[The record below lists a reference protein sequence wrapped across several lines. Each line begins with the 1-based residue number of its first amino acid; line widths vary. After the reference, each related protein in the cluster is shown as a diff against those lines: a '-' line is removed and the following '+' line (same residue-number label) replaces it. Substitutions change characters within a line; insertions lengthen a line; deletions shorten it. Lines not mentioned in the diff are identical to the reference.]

1 MAYPIEAPF
10 GGDTYALLSCCAGCR
25 KRYDGNDS
33 EWTVTMTTASTWGG
47 WQAVSLR
54 CLGCKHHYLQGTANM
69 CACASRTLMRTQ
81 YGDECASYCPKGVSY
96 D

>member
-1 MAYPIEAPF
+1 MTRQFEQYTAYVPMR
-10 GGDTYALLSCCAGCR
+10 T
-25 KRYDGNDS
+25 
-33 EWTVTMTTASTWGG
+33 TTTASTWGG

-54 CLGCKHHYLQGTANM
+54 CLGCKHHYLHGTANM

-81 YGDECASYCPKGVSY
+81 YGDECATYCPKGVSY